1 MEFFL
6 QAEDSLEIVLGME
19 EVPEKNTESYAH
31 YRKRQGKAAAMINA
45 ACHSSVK
52 GFIKGKRNP
61 KEMWDALTD
70 TLDRVNTRSGR
81 LMIKREFNTLRPK
94 QSITEYVHKLLECR
108 TELQNS
114 EQEISDEEFITHI
127 LTTLPS
133 AFDSIVS
140 IITHDK
146 SAEAKTVDYVI
157 STVLEADRAME
168 SRKEEVGASTNTS
181 GTLTTSNAL
190 ITTTRPNRSLNYRMR
205 NRQHQNSKSHRSNQR
220 SSYSQTRSGSEN
232 VTCFYCTK
240 RGHRIAT
247 CNLKRNA
254 EKLRQNFQK
263 EQHHSRDE
271 PSADGHNA
279 SVATV
284 VQALISYTESN
295 LNRSAWVLDSSA
307 SDHFTNQKSA
317 FIPGTLRRLAVQ
329 TEIQLGNS
337 ARVPTSLKGRIALT
351 VQGFSL
357 EIEALFAP
365 QLRFSLL
372 SINKLAQHCHISFD
386 NLGCV
391 ITKHSSKGLGS
402 SLHLQERNGLYSFHL
417 SKPIS
422 SKAISNCRQSHH
434 VIAATTRSATSS
446 KSATQ
451 KAEELLELWH
461 LRLGHL
467 NKADVLKMLNLPSS
481 LMRNNLEVGFC
492 KVCIESKQ
500 EQSPPSHSGKHY
512 FIVYIDDYSRTA
524 FTYFLHTK
532 TATEIVSVFQEFLA
546 RVEAMLPTVKFSRF
560 RCDNTRGEYDNSL
573 MRGILRVS
581 GISFEPSPP
590 YSQHKNGVS
599 ERMIRTLA
607 TKARSMLL
615 DSQLELEFW
624 AEAVSTAA
632 YLHARS
638 PSQTLNGMTPFAML
652 WQKKPVLDHLRRF
665 GCAAY
670 RLIPKEQRTG
680 KFSSKSR
687 ECIMIGYVHSS
698 TTIWKLWDRS
708 HKSLVHSSDV
718 IFHESTVLGA
728 QVPNDHETD
737 KRSEIFSSCF
747 PDDLVSDASH
757 ILNDSDGDVAYE
769 LVPVPVE
776 EHLERALPIISS
788 SPKESLVVA
797 PVPAKTRSLSPAAT
811 KRKNLRRSLRNRI
824 APPTV

>member
-6 QAEDSLEIVLGME
+6 QAEDSLEIILGME
-19 EVPEKNTESYAH
+19 ELPEKHSESYAH
-31 YRKRQGKAAAMINA
+31 YRKRQGKAVAMINA
-45 ACHSSVK
+45 ACHSPVK

-70 TLDRVNTRSGR
+70 NLDRVNTRSGR

-146 SAEAKTVDYVI
+146 SAEGKTVDYVI

-181 GTLTTSNAL
+181 GILTTSNAL
-190 ITTTRPNRSLNYRMR
+190 ITTARSDRSLNYRIR
-205 NRQHQNSKSHRSNQR
+205 NRQYQNPKLQRRNQHT
-220 SSYSQTRSGSEN
+220 SYSQSRPGSQN

-254 EKLRQNFQK
+254 EKLRQNFRK
-263 EQHHSRDE
+263 EQHNSRNE
-271 PSADGHNA
+271 PSADSHNA

-295 LNRSAWVLDSSA
+295 LSRSAWVLDSGA
-307 SDHFTNQKSA
+307 SDHFANQKSA
-317 FIPGTLRRLAVQ
+317 FIPGTLKQLAVP

-351 VQGFSL
+351 VQGFYL
-357 EIEALFAP
+357 VIKALFAP

-372 SINKLAQHCHISFD
+372 SINKFAQHCHISFD
-386 NLGCV
+386 HLGCV
-391 ITKHSSKGLGS
+391 ITKHSNKGLVS
-402 SLHLQERNGLYSFHL
+402 SLHLQEQNGLYSFHL
-417 SKPIS
+417 SKPIPSKTIS
-422 SKAISNCRQSHH
+422 SLRPSFYVN
-434 VIAATTRSATSS
+434 AATTQSAIGC
-446 KSATQ
+446 KNATQ
-451 KAEELLELWH
+451 KAEKVLELWH

-467 NKADVLKMLNLPSS
+467 NKADVLKILGLPSS
-481 LMRNNLEVGFC
+481 LMRNNLELGFC

-500 EQSPPSHSGKHY
+500 EQKFIRKPVSRTTQPFELIHSDLCGPITPSSHSGKRY

-524 FTYFLHTK
+524 FTYFLNTK
-532 TATEIVSVFQEFLA
+532 TATEIVSVFQEFLS

-560 RCDNTRGEYDNSL
+560 RCDNARGEYDNSL
-573 MRGILRVS
+573 MRGFLRVS

-599 ERMIRTLA
+599 ERMIGTLA

-624 AEAVSTAA
+624 AEAVSTAT
-632 YLHARS
+632 YLHERS
-638 PSQTLNGMTPFAML
+638 PSQTLNGMTPFEML
-652 WQKKPVLDHLRRF
+652 WRKKPVLEHLRRF

-687 ECIMIGYVHSS
+687 QCIIIGNVHSS

-708 HKSLVHSSDV
+708 
-718 IFHESTVLGA
+718 
-728 QVPNDHETD
+728 
-737 KRSEIFSSCF
+737 
-747 PDDLVSDASH
+747 
-757 ILNDSDGDVAYE
+757 
-769 LVPVPVE
+769 
-776 EHLERALPIISS
+776 
-788 SPKESLVVA
+788 
-797 PVPAKTRSLSPAAT
+797 
-811 KRKNLRRSLRNRI
+811 RK
-824 APPTV
+824 

>member
-1 MEFFL
+1 MNNSAVPPGAEGDIYKCKYGETRKLTAKNWHQWSRDMEFFL

-19 EVPEKNTESYAH
+19 EVPEKNSESYAH

-70 TLDRVNTRSGR
+70 NLDRVNTRSGR

-94 QSITEYVHKLLECR
+94 HSITEYVHKLLECR

-168 SRKEEVGASTNTS
+168 SRKEEVGASSNTS

-190 ITTTRPNRSLNYRMR
+190 ITTTRPNRSLNYRIR
-205 NRQHQNSKSHRSNQR
+205 NPQHQNHKSYRRNQHTA
-220 SSYSQTRSGSEN
+220 YSQSQHGSQN
-232 VTCFYCTK
+232 ITCFYCTK

-254 EKLRQNFQK
+254 EKLRQNFRKDQRNPR
-263 EQHHSRDE
+263 SE
-271 PSADGHNA
+271 PSTDSHNA

-295 LNRSAWVLDSSA
+295 LNRSAWVLDSGA
-307 SDHFTNQKSA
+307 SDHFANQKSA
-317 FIPGTLRRLAVQ
+317 FIPGTLKRLAIP
-329 TEIQLGNS
+329 TEIQLGNV

-351 VQGFSL
+351 VQGFHL

-372 SINKLAQHCHISFD
+372 SINKLAQHCQISFD
-386 NLGCV
+386 HLGCV
-391 ITKHSSKGLGS
+391 ITKHCSKGSGA
-402 SLHLQERNGLYSFHL
+402 SLHLQERNGLYSFHQ
-417 SKPIS
+417 SKPIPSMTIS
-422 SKAISNCRQSHH
+422 SLRQTFQ
-434 VIAATTRSATSS
+434 VNTATTRSAAGT

-467 NKADVLKMLNLPSS
+467 NKADVLKILGLPSS
-481 LMRNNLEVGFC
+481 LIRNDPEIGFC

-500 EQSPPSHSGKHY
+500 EQRFIRKPVARTTQPFELIHSDLCGPITPPSHSGKRY

-532 TATEIVSVFQEFLA
+532 TATEIVSVFQEFLS

-560 RCDNTRGEYDNSL
+560 RCDNARGEYDNSL

-599 ERMIRTLA
+599 ERMILSRTV
-607 TKARSMLL
+607 TKQGRFHAMMSI
-615 DSQLELEFW
+615 DS
-624 AEAVSTAA
+624 
-632 YLHARS
+632 
-638 PSQTLNGMTPFAML
+638 
-652 WQKKPVLDHLRRF
+652 
-665 GCAAY
+665 
-670 RLIPKEQRTG
+670 
-680 KFSSKSR
+680 
-687 ECIMIGYVHSS
+687 
-698 TTIWKLWDRS
+698 
-708 HKSLVHSSDV
+708 
-718 IFHESTVLGA
+718 
-728 QVPNDHETD
+728 
-737 KRSEIFSSCF
+737 
-747 PDDLVSDASH
+747 
-757 ILNDSDGDVAYE
+757 
-769 LVPVPVE
+769 
-776 EHLERALPIISS
+776 
-788 SPKESLVVA
+788 
-797 PVPAKTRSLSPAAT
+797 
-811 KRKNLRRSLRNRI
+811 
-824 APPTV
+824 

>member
-133 AFDSIVS
+133 VFDSIVS

-157 STVLEADRAME
+157 STVLEADRAIE

-181 GTLTTSNAL
+181 GTLTTSNTL

-279 SVATV
+279 SVATM

-351 VQGFSL
+351 VQGFYL

-365 QLRFSLL
+365 QLSFSLL

-391 ITKHSSKGLGS
+391 ITKHSTKELGS

-417 SKPIS
+417 SNPIS
-422 SKAISNCRQSHH
+422 SKAISNRRESHH

-446 KSATQ
+446 KTATQ

-467 NKADVLKMLNLPSS
+467 NKADVLKMLNLPLS
-481 LMRNNLEVGFC
+481 LMWNNLEVGFC

-500 EQSPPSHSGKHY
+500 EQRFIRKPVARTTQPFELIHSDLCGPISPPSHSGKRY

-532 TATEIVSVFQEFLA
+532 TATEIVSVFQEFLS
-546 RVEAMLPTVKFSRF
+546 RVEAILHTVKFSRF
-560 RCDNTRGEYDNSL
+560 RCDNATGEYDNSL

-590 YSQHKNGVS
+590 YSQHENGVS

-607 TKARSMLL
+607 IKAHSMLL
-615 DSQLELEFW
+615 NSQLELEFW

-652 WQKKPVLDHLRRF
+652 WQKKPVLDHLRCFR
-665 GCAAY
+665 CAAY

-718 IFHESTVLGA
+718 IFS
-728 QVPNDHETD
+728 
-737 KRSEIFSSCF
+737 
-747 PDDLVSDASH
+747 
-757 ILNDSDGDVAYE
+757 
-769 LVPVPVE
+769 
-776 EHLERALPIISS
+776 
-788 SPKESLVVA
+788 
-797 PVPAKTRSLSPAAT
+797 
-811 KRKNLRRSLRNRI
+811 
-824 APPTV
+824 